1 MKRTHKEKITSVL
14 ALCAG
19 AGLFI
24 WFCIPL
30 FWGVFHVGN
39 GGGILFS
46 LFLIAGGI
54 WYVPLRSRME
64 QAKHAKPLRVLRR
77 SCWGILAVCFAW
89 AAFLTGC
96 MLWPTPSPSGS
107 GTVVI
112 LGCKVG
118 SAALQARI
126 DAAPGGRGER
136 QRGAGRRGMDIR
148 SRGHPQRP
156 GTAWHFFRP
165 HLFGRPEYQ
174 HKRKP
179 CQFPQGHRGGGP

>member
-89 AAFLTGC
+89 AAFDRLHA
-96 MLWPTPSPSGS
+96 
-107 GTVVI
+107 V
-112 LGCKVG
+112 
-118 SAALQARI
+118 AHAFAL
-126 DAAPGGRGER
+126 R
-136 QRGAGRRGMDIR
+136 QRDGCYFRLQGGQRGVAGA
-148 SRGHPQRP
+148 H
-156 GTAWHFFRP
+156 
-165 HLFGRPEYQ
+165 
-174 HKRKP
+174 
-179 CQFPQGHRGGGP
+179 